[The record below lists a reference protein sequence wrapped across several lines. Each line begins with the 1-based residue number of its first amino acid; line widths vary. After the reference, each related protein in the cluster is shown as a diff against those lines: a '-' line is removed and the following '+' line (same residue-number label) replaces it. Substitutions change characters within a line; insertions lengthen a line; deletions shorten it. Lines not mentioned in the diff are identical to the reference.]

1 VLRSSLSDVFK
12 LLHVPVHFSPVLFA
26 DLTFVLP
33 KAFSGSPDRLHGVS
47 MTL

>member
-1 VLRSSLSDVFK
+1 MLQSSPSDVFK
-12 LLHVPVHFSPVLFA
+12 LLHAPVHFSPVLFA

-33 KAFSGSPDRLHGVS
+33 KASSGSPDRLHGVS